1 MMYFAVVAFVLS
13 VLSVSAT
20 ENPFSTLPVL
30 FEQHNSYGLGKEY
43 DQFRGEVQGL
53 SVVRKDEASANLRQ
67 ESRRLDTTTNVF
79 EIQHTL
85 SYDGSLIYAR
95 GYVINTCTCG
105 LNSTSGT
112 NTCSLVSAKQ
122 IGSTYS
128 YNVTFNYFNGA
139 QSCSGSPSSVY
150 FKTYTPSSF
159 AYKACSGKMYYVN
172 ETYGITYSYLPPV
185 VYPQGLITYHYG
197 TSASCSS
204 GEFTDYKFSGFTTCG
219 ENFLPCSQNTNSSTF
234 YAISANSIGVK
245 TYSDSSC
252 TQESTSTQI
261 TATASCFAG
270 TFDDD
275 IDTDVV
281 QNYFSWYVTDYPLNI
296 DVDSG
301 VSLSKSTY
309 GGLIAAVFIAFLVG
323 IALTTCLFHFYY
335 KPKAPLS
342 HRDENNRL

>member
-296 DVDSG
+296 NVDSG

-335 KPKAPLS
+335 KPKAPLA